1 MLGWGAK
8 GMDTS
13 VSLFTGFSSK
23 FEKRKFRQFSHFL
36 QALQEAREYAKDLQC
51 SAQEFAISV
60 SDAEAMGICTN
71 DLIWMTR
78 KGWVR
83 TVGSEPFQDDVGGS
97 DSATAGF
104 GRRLSRFELGTLGI
118 QLVQDGTE
126 FSSGEIPDEVAPSPV
141 GLSAKPKPTWDPDRH
156 ELTFQGKL
164 VKRFRWPAT
173 NQEVVLSA
181 FQEEAWPSRID
192 DPLPGADDLEPKRR
206 LSDTIKCL
214 NRNQQYS
221 LLRFRGDGTGE
232 GIIWDVDRISA

>member
-1 MLGWGAK
+1 ME
-8 GMDTS
+8 TS
-13 VSLFTGFSSK
+13 VIPFTDFSSQ

-36 QALQEAREYAKDLQC
+36 QALQEAREYATDLQC

-60 SDAEAMGICTN
+60 ADAESMGIGTN

-83 TVGSEPFQDDVGGS
+83 TFGTEEFQLDVGELDSALPSSGWRHARFVLGDLGLRLVQGGSE
-97 DSATAGF
+97 
-104 GRRLSRFELGTLGI
+104 LSVAEMPNA
-118 QLVQDGTE
+118 VE
-126 FSSGEIPDEVAPSPV
+126 PSSRCSSPASKPS
-141 GLSAKPKPTWDPDRH
+141 WDPERH

-181 FQEEAWPSRID
+181 FQEESWPLRID

-232 GIIWDVDRISA
+232 GIIWDIDGIPA